1 MPTWNS
7 AHTINKEGHYCYCG
21 EDRRLDQL
29 ALQCKSC
36 QNWFHASC
44 IEVPLGPVVPFITNY
59 KFLCKIC
66 VIKPTGKNL
75 QNQEP
80 KEPGSVPEFY
90 ERVTAGWK
98 EICATTIANL
108 IVHEYLKEARNYKT
122 PSDDMERDSKEPN
135 EDNVWSVNADL
146 IDWDEYR
153 YYFNKKDHILP
164 YVDRHWKALC
174 TDRSRTPTWWA
185 TLGSCLY
192 ISKDVFAATDEQAR
206 SASSDFCL
214 VKSNLWNMKPGH
226 ITSHQSSSSK
236 SQSSKGPR
244 EGKRKANSASGG
256 VEESGPKRSN
266 TKSEKTPKSK
276 STGANTNRQQASRP
290 VAPPTTY
297 IPLPNTVVTNN
308 TGNILVP
315 FSTSNEHPYNRHRF
329 KYVTCESDPLLQYML
344 YRQSAN
350 PTLSGVRLSRE
361 DMSPY
366 MLIDDERKTITT
378 EKGFRTVR
386 ANCGVR
392 EGRWYYEVTIDK
404 GGEVRYEGRDGAHV
418 RLGWARREATLQAP
432 VGFDAY
438 SYGIRDTTGEKV
450 HMSKVGP
457 YGEPFKSGDVIGLYI
472 SLPPDGNEQSFF
484 KHRRLRRSFMFKG
497 QLYFE
502 SVDYSP
508 TKRYIEMAE
517 YEATPIKTNLD
528 KPVPPPVIPGSK
540 IILYKNGVCQGVM
553 WQDLHALLP
562 IEQNEK
568 EKEQLRFDDGTLGY
582 YPAISVYRNGTATA
596 NFGPDF
602 KFPPGKD
609 PEAEAE
615 HKNSTATTNIWKPMS
630 DRWEENLI
638 EECLIDLVDEVELWV
653 SEQGVLERSQQ
664 NTASKGESARIA
676 SSRPLIQHSSPSGQ
690 ELMDEYEESEI
701 ISDDR
706 RNQAHSRDRD
716 SDEEDGDVDMDSGVD
731 QGFRRDYGDEEE
743 EEEDFDRD
751 TPLGDYREESRDID
765 MDGDDNLDRRH
776 GGDDDRSDYNDEG
789 RYGNDEDG
797 KNTA

>member
-7 AHTINKEGHYCYCG
+7 AHTINKEGQYCYCG

-29 ALQCKSC
+29 ALQCKRKS
-36 QNWFHASC
+36 QQ
-44 IEVPLGPVVPFITNY
+44 T
-59 KFLCKIC
+59 
-66 VIKPTGKNL
+66 
-75 QNQEP
+75 QEP

-108 IVHEYLKEARNYKT
+108 IVFEYLKEARNYKGS
-122 PSDDMERDSKEPN
+122 SDDMERDSKEPN

-226 ITSHQSSSSK
+226 ITS
-236 SQSSKGPR
+236 SKGPR
-244 EGKRKANSASGG
+244 EGKRKANSTSGG
-256 VEESGPKRSN
+256 AEESGPKRTN
-266 TKSEKTPKSK
+266 TKSEKTSRSK
-276 STGANTNRQQASRP
+276 GANASTNRQPTSQA
-290 VAPPTTY
+290 
-297 IPLPNTVVTNN
+297 
-308 TGNILVP
+308 
-315 FSTSNEHPYNRHRF
+315 
-329 KYVTCESDPLLQYML
+329 
-344 YRQSAN
+344 SAN

-366 MLIDDERKTITT
+366 MLIDDECKTITT

-392 EGRWYYEVTIDK
+392 EGRWFYEVTIDK

-457 YGEPFKSGDVIGLYI
+457 FGEPFKSGDVIGLYI

-528 KPVPPPVIPGSK
+528 KPVLPPVIPDSK
-540 IILYKNGVCQGVM
+540 IIVYKNGVCQGVM

-615 HKNSTATTNIWKPMS
+615 RKKSTATTNIWRPMS
-630 DRWEENLI
+630 DRWEETLI

-653 SEQGVLERSQQ
+653 SEQGILERSQQ
-664 NTASKGESARIA
+664 NTASKGDSARVA
-676 SSRPLIQHSSPSGQ
+676 SSGPHIEQSSADRQ
-690 ELMDEYEESEI
+690 ELMDEYEDSEM
-701 ISDDR
+701 SSGR
-706 RNQAHSRDRD
+706 RNQAHSRDRN

-731 QGFRRDYGDEEE
+731 QGFRRGYGNEEE

-765 MDGDDNLDRRH
+765 LDGDTDLDMRH
-776 GGDDDRSDYNDEG
+776 RGDDDRSDYNNED
-789 RYGNDEDG
+789 RYDDDEDG
-797 KNTA
+797 DNSAA

>member
-7 AHTINKEGHYCYCG
+7 AHTINKEGQYCYCG

-59 KFLCKIC
+59 KFLCKTC
-66 VIKPTGKNL
+66 VVKPTGKNQ

-108 IVHEYLKEARNYKT
+108 IVHEYLKEARNYKGA
-122 PSDDMERDSKEPN
+122 SNDMDRDSKEPN

-236 SQSSKGPR
+236 SLSSKGPR
-244 EGKRKANSASGG
+244 EGKRKANSAGG
-256 VEESGPKRSN
+256 GAKESGPKRSN
-266 TKSEKTPKSK
+266 TKSEKTSKSK
-276 STGANTNRQQASRP
+276 SISSNTNRQQTSQPGAT
-290 VAPPTTY
+290 PTTY
-297 IPLPNTVVTNN
+297 IPLPNTVVNNN
-308 TGNILVP
+308 TGNTLAP

-366 MLIDDERKTITT
+366 MLIDDECKTITT

-418 RLGWARREATLQAP
+418 RLGWARRE
-432 VGFDAY
+432 GFDAY

-450 HMSKVGP
+450 HMSKGGP

-528 KPVPPPVIPGSK
+528 KPVPPPVIPDSK
-540 IILYKNGVCQGVM
+540 IIVYKNGVCQGVM

-615 HKNSTATTNIWKPMS
+615 RKKSTAMTNIWKPMS

-664 NTASKGESARIA
+664 ITASKGESARIA
-676 SSRPLIQHSSPSGQ
+676 SNGPHIEQSSAGRQ
-690 ELMDEYEESEI
+690 ELMDEYEDSEM
-701 ISDDR
+701 SSSGQ
-706 RNQAHSRDRD
+706 RNQAHSRDRN

-731 QGFRRDYGDEEE
+731 QGFRRDYGDDE

-751 TPLGDYREESRDID
+751 TPIGDYREESRDID
-765 MDGDDNLDRRH
+765 MDGEDDLDRRH
-776 GGDDDRSDYNDEG
+776 GGDDDRSDDNDEG
-789 RYGNDEDG
+789 RYDDDEDG
-797 KNTA
+797 DDLV